1 MSRDDLLA
9 DLTTEAA
16 ARPAAPPTPPPAMPA
31 AGAARLTPAFD
42 MTVTPLR
49 WALPSIG
56 PVPTGVGLALRVGP
70 LQVSA
75 ALR

>member
-1 MSRDDLLA
+1 MIGVACSQA
-9 DLTTEAA
+9 PG
-16 ARPAAPPTPPPAMPA
+16 RP
-31 AGAARLTPAFD
+31 TPAFD
-42 MTVTPLR
+42 VTVTPLR

-56 PVPTGVGLALRVGP
+56 PVPAVVGLALRVGP